1 MSMAFPLYLAL
12 TASEILNIDTPPRP
26 YAWMA
31 CHYSCYSTGLSNLP
45 DTLTPG
51 SMVILNDRTPPC
63 GHDPAF
69 IAMQLSELVEVFSVD
84 SVLLDLQRP
93 DLEENAR
100 IAACIAE
107 TLTCPVGVSALYGET
122 LPCPV
127 FLPPVP
133 PHKSL
138 QDYLSPWVGREIWLD
153 AATSREQIT
162 VTAEGS
168 RIEPAQSVSVSGFE
182 EENLHCHYCIDI
194 CEDRAVF
201 NLWRTPED
209 LTALLQEAEA
219 LGVTKAIGLYQEL
232 GEKNGASNARP
243 CK

>member
-12 TASEILNIDTPPRP
+12 TAAEILNTATPPRP

-31 CHYSCYSTGLSNLP
+31 CHYSCYGTGLSNLP
-45 DTLTPG
+45 ATLAPG
-51 SMVILNDRTPPC
+51 SMVILNDRTPPG
-63 GHDPAF
+63 GHDPVM
-69 IAMQLSELVEVFSVD
+69 IAKQLAELVEAFSVD

-107 TLTCPVGVSALYGET
+107 TLACPVGVSAHYAKALS
-122 LPCPV
+122 CPV

-133 PHKSL
+133 IHKPL
-138 QDYLSPWVGREIWLD
+138 GDYLAPWAGREIWLD
-153 AATSREQIT
+153 AAIDRERIT
-162 VTAEGS
+162 VTAKGS
-168 RIEPAQSVSVSGFE
+168 RIEPAPSVCVAGFE
-182 EENLHCHYCIDI
+182 EKNLHCHYCIDI
-194 CEDRAVF
+194 DKNQAVF
-201 NLWRTPED
+201 TLWRTPED
-209 LTALLQEAEA
+209 LTALLQESEA

-243 CK
+243 CQ